1 MPVSLSSVSRKSCP
15 GGRFAQRFQGLG
27 RRERPHAEREV
38 VAFLQCAAC
47 LLGRADEPVEY
58 DGTGLAGGQFQHD
71 GLEGPD
77 AVQHYGQLPVARQCQ
92 LGAEGGQLLLA
103 PGAAGVVEPR
113 LADGLY
119 VRRERAECGNVLFV
133 CVPRVDAGGAE
144 LDAPACRAV
153 GVYVDELGSHCDK
166 STNFK

>member
-1 MPVSLSSVSRKSCP
+1 M
-15 GGRFAQRFQGLG
+15 
-27 RRERPHAEREV
+27 
-38 VAFLQCAAC
+38 
-47 LLGRADEPVEY
+47 
-58 DGTGLAGGQFQHD
+58 
-71 GLEGPD
+71 
-77 AVQHYGQLPVARQCQ
+77 QHYGQPPFARQRQ
-92 LGAEGGQLLLA
+92 LGAEGGQLALP
-103 PGAAGVVEPR
+103 PGAAGVVETR

>member
-1 MPVSLSSVSRKSCP
+1 MKHFIAFCRRNRL
-15 GGRFAQRFQGLG
+15 FAALLAAELAVVCALAAGLFG
-27 RRERPHAEREV
+27 AP
-38 VAFLQCAAC
+38 
-47 LLGRADEPVEY
+47 Y
-58 DGTGLAGGQFQHD
+58 KLA
-71 GLEGPD
+71 
-77 AVQHYGQLPVARQCQ
+77 
-92 LGAEGGQLLLA
+92 LA
-103 PGAAGVVEPR
+103 PGAAGVVETR